1 MDCSPQKKSE
11 RVVGGGGRR
20 KKPEHWIR
28 STPMELRTERCD
40 AVWRHSAQ
48 ISRMPN
54 LQLFHTISVDPA
66 RCDFEPLSAFQ
77 KRHWT
82 VPCGGTP
89 HSEELLRILFL
100 SLFHLPRKAKKLL
113 DFNFPCC
120 WTVFPSLSNF
130 FFYFARRS
138 LSCPDWLCNIRS
150 VDELLMRS
158 HFSTL
163 HRRNMNAVVGEIRNE
178 LVPSIIKFPTSK
190 RSSLSH
196 TYRAALCNHRPTQAQ
211 SVSFRLDDIHST
223 ESVSFFSSL
232 LFSAP
237 LLSWASFPNGKK
249 IHQIGV
255 ENHILTKLSKS
266 VEHRAR
272 NEKVAKILIRVIINS
287 ILVEI

>member
-1 MDCSPQKKSE
+1 M
-11 RVVGGGGRR
+11 
-20 KKPEHWIR
+20 WR
-28 STPMELRTERCD
+28 SVTSFSADLSHAELAIVSHDLGWSCLMRFRT
-40 AVWRHSAQ
+40 
-48 ISRMPN
+48 
-54 LQLFHTISVDPA
+54 
-66 RCDFEPLSAFQ
+66 PLSIPETTLDGALRWHSTQRRAF
-77 KRHWT
+77 T
-82 VPCGGTP
+82 NSVFVTFPSP
-89 HSEELLRILFL
+89 EE
-100 SLFHLPRKAKKLL
+100 AKKLL

-120 WTVFPSLSNF
+120 WTVFPSLSNI

-163 HRRNMNAVVGEIRNE
+163 HRRNMNAVVGEIRTE

-223 ESVSFFSSL
+223 ESVSFFFFSSL
-232 LFSAP
+232 LSSASLMSELP
-237 LLSWASFPNGKK
+237 EWKK

-287 ILVEI
+287 FLVEI